1 MTHADSGDTSASTW
15 QRVKSVF
22 HEALEVDRDERKA
35 WLDETCGNDER
46 LHEEVTALL
55 RAHDVD
61 DAFIEPPDATV
72 RISVTRS
79 AVPTG
84 DEISPG
90 SRIGAYRIVD
100 TIAAGGMGVV
110 YLAERA
116 AGDFDRKVAIKV
128 LKRGL
133 DTDALLHRFAS
144 ERQAL
149 ASLEHPGIARLLDGG
164 ALADGRPYLVME
176 YIEGIPVT
184 RYCDQNRLTVTQRLH
199 LFRRAIDAVWHAHR
213 RLVIHRDLK
222 SEHILVTP
230 DGTPKLVDF
239 GVAKLLDASTGHTV
253 TGADSRPM
261 TLEYASPEQIR
272 GDEMTTATDVF
283 SLGVVLFELLTGQ
296 RPHPVARQGSEVSV
310 SSATRR
316 RATLEVPAARAST
329 AAARERVAEMPTDA
343 TLSDL
348 AARRGTTPARLA
360 ARLRG
365 DLDSILAQALEKDP
379 DHRYA
384 SVEAFDRDLE
394 RHLTSEPIASRASSL
409 AYRAARFAR
418 RHVVALMIAGAF
430 ATLLIASLVVLFTQ
444 QGVIE
449 RERDEAIEARI
460 EADRVVEFLE
470 SMLASAEPGR
480 GGPDAT
486 VRELLDESAERLSA
500 DLTSLPTVRARLHTT
515 LGRSYQAL
523 GLFDTALEQY
533 EIALELQRT
542 LHGDHHPNVATCY
555 SGIATLEYLRAR
567 YPEARVAIEAA
578 LAIRLR
584 HARHPDPLLSR
595 ALSDLG
601 AILRAS
607 GDAVGARE
615 AYERAAEY
623 VEVGS
628 LIEAD
633 LLNNRANLAR
643 HERDYD
649 TARNDMTRALEI
661 RREHLPPDHP
671 RILQSL
677 TNVAALRSETGDAE
691 GAEQSLREAVAV
703 ARRVLGAEHRDLAMM
718 LGNLAMLVEVR
729 GDHAEAERIRA
740 ETAAIL
746 EKALP
751 DGSWRTSLTHCLR
764 ACSLVELGRPDE
776 ARRLF
781 DEHLESVA
789 AELGERQERVL
800 RFRKV
805 RATLDT

>member
-1 MTHADSGDTSASTW
+1 MTDAAADDASASTW
-15 QRVKSVF
+15 QRVKAVF
-22 HEALEVDRDERKA
+22 HEALEVDRDERDA
-35 WLDETCGNDER
+35 WLDEACGDDGR
-46 LHEEVTALL
+46 LHEEVSALL
-55 RAHDVD
+55 QAHDVN

-72 RISVTRS
+72 RISATQS

-84 DEISPG
+84 DEVSPG
-90 SRIGAYRIVD
+90 SHIGAYRIVD

-116 AGDFDRKVAIKV
+116 AGDFDKKVAIKV

-184 RYCDQNRLTVTQRLH
+184 RYCDEHRLTVTQRLQ
-199 LFRRAIDAVWHAHR
+199 LFRRAIDAVRHAHR
-213 RLVIHRDLK
+213 HLVIHRDLK

-230 DGTPKLVDF
+230 DRTPKLVDF
-239 GVAKLLDASTGHTV
+239 GVAKLLDASAGNTV
-253 TGADSRPM
+253 NEANSRPM

-272 GDEMTTATDVF
+272 GDDMTTATDVF

-296 RPHPVARQGSEVSV
+296 RPHPVARDNSGAPV

-316 RATLEVPAARAST
+316 RATLEAPAARASS
-329 AAARERVAEMPTDA
+329 AAARGGVAEAPPDT
-343 TLSDL
+343 TLSEL

-365 DLDSILAQALEKDP
+365 DIDSILAQALEKDP

-384 SVEAFDRDLE
+384 SVEAFDLDLQ
-394 RHLTSEPIASRASSL
+394 RHLRSEPIASRASSL
-409 AYRAARFAR
+409 GYRVARFAR
-418 RHVVALMIAGAF
+418 RHVVALVIVGAF
-430 ATLLIASLVVLFTQ
+430 AALVIGSLVVLFTQ

-449 RERDEAIEARI
+449 RQRDEAVAARV

-486 VRELLDESAERLSA
+486 VRELLDESAQRLSA
-500 DLTSLPTVRARLHTT
+500 DLTSLPSVRARLHTT

-523 GLFDTALEQY
+523 GLFDTALAQY
-533 EIALELQRT
+533 EIALELRRALQ
-542 LHGDHHPNVATCY
+542 GDHHPDVATCY
-555 SGIATLEYLRAR
+555 SGIATLQSLRAR

-578 LAIRLR
+578 LSIRRR
-584 HARHPDPLLSR
+584 HASRPDPLLAQ

-607 GDAVGARE
+607 GDAPGARD

-643 HERDYD
+643 HECDYES
-649 TARNDMTRALEI
+649 AREHMSRALEI
-661 RREHLPPDHP
+661 RRERLPPDHP

-691 GAEQSLREAVAV
+691 GAEKSLREAVAV
-703 ARRVLGAEHRDLAMM
+703 ARRVLGTEHRDLAMM
-718 LGNLAMLVEVR
+718 LGNLAMLVEMR
-729 GDHAEAERIRA
+729 GNHAEAERIRA

-751 DGSWRTSLTHCLR
+751 EGSWRTSLTHCLR

-776 ARRLF
+776 ARRIF
-781 DEHLESVA
+781 DEHLDAVA
-789 AELGERQERVL
+789 AELGERQERVA
-800 RFRKV
+800 RFRRV